1 MSDSDP
7 VAALAAGEEPVMADL
22 ARRLQP
28 LWRTAPAAGPPDL
41 LGALLR
47 QIAGQQIS
55 TVAAAAIL
63 GRLRERFGAG
73 ATPAP
78 AVLAAAGEDE
88 LRAVGL
94 SRAKAAAVHDLASRI
109 ADGRLDL
116 AALPELDDDAVRAA
130 LTAVRG
136 IGRWSA
142 DLVLLR
148 ELGRPDVLPSGDLGI
163 RKAVQ
168 QAYGLA
174 ALPSAKEV
182 DALGERWRPHRS
194 TATRLLYASLAAA

>member
-1 MSDSDP
+1 MAVSEDA
-7 VAALAAGEEPVMADL
+7 VAALAAADPVMADL
-22 ARRLQP
+22 ARRVRP
-28 LWRTAPAAGPPDL
+28 ISVTPPAEGPPDL

-63 GRLRERFGAG
+63 GRLRERFGG
-73 ATPAP
+73 GGTPAP
-78 AVLAAAGEDE
+78 AALAAAGEE
-88 LRAVGL
+88 GLRAVGL
-94 SRAKAAAVHDLASRI
+94 SRAKAASVQDLASRV

-116 AALPELDDDAVRAA
+116 TALPTLGDDAVRDA

-168 QAYGLA
+168 AVYGLP
-174 ALPSAKEV
+174 ALPTAREV

-194 TATRLLYASLAAA
+194 TATRLLYASLRP